1 MRTLTRNRYAV
12 VTVLALGLALSG
24 CGTGSGSDSSQAAD
38 TTGPAPTGVTLTMWH
53 NTADSTALTNL
64 YKAYEKASG
73 NKISFVDIPP
83 ATFPMTVQS
92 KWATGARPDILEWHG
107 NKMDLL
113 SLNGSKNMI
122 DLSSL
127 PFVKK
132 EGTLAK
138 TSGSLNGKTYAATL
152 GTPSVYG
159 VFYNKKVLADAGLK
173 PPTSYADLVGMC
185 STLKSKASAVT
196 PIYESGGSGWS
207 PAVLSGFDYMGQ
219 YNKDN
224 AYSQSIVDKKAK
236 LNDPKGPFVAAL
248 KAYDSL
254 RTSHCFNSDA
264 ATASWENSLK
274 AVLNGKAAM
283 VASSTDSIGML
294 NGFANGDTKK
304 VDDTIGFV
312 GLSATDSTANYA
324 PTPLGTYYVPKTGD
338 SKKERA
344 AVDFIQWIT
353 GAGYADYVKESK
365 APPTLSG
372 TAAPDVQELLSTAYD
387 AYQGGATLTINSVIP
402 GFGTFGTEADKL
414 LAGQQS
420 PQDVADKMQK
430 YFLQASA
437 ASGQ

>member
-1 MRTLTRNRYAV
+1 MAT
-12 VTVLALGLALSG
+12 TVAFGLALSA
-24 CGTGSGSDSSQAAD
+24 CGSGSVGNAPQAAN
-38 TTGPAPTGVTLTMWH
+38 TTGPAPKGVTLTLWH

-92 KWATGARPDILEWHG
+92 KWATGARPDILEWNG
-107 NKMDLL
+107 NRMDLL
-113 SLNGSKNMI
+113 ALNGAKNMI
-122 DLSSL
+122 DLSGL

-132 EGTLAK
+132 EGTLAT
-138 TSGSLNGKTYAATL
+138 TSGGLNGKTYAATL
-152 GTPSVYG
+152 GMPSVFG
-159 VFYNKKVLADAGLK
+159 VFYNKKVLTAAGLQ
-173 PPTSYADLVGMC
+173 PPTSYGDLAGMC
-185 STLKSKASAVT
+185 ATLKSKASGVA

-224 AYSQSIVDKKAK
+224 AYSQSIVDKKAT
-236 LNDPKGPFVAAL
+236 LNDPKGPFVAGL
-248 KAYDSL
+248 RAYDSL
-254 RTSHCFNSDA
+254 RTTHCFNSDA
-264 ATASWENSLK
+264 STASWENSLK
-274 AVLNGKAAM
+274 ALVNGKAAM

-294 NGFANGDTKK
+294 NGFAGGDTKK

-312 GLSATDSTANYA
+312 GLSATTSTANYA
-324 PTPLGTYYVPKTGD
+324 PTPLGTYYVPKTGN

-372 TAAPDVQELLSTAYD
+372 TATPEVQQLLSTAYD
-387 AYQGGATLTINSVIP
+387 AYQGGATLTINSIVP

-437 ASGQ
+437 ASSQ